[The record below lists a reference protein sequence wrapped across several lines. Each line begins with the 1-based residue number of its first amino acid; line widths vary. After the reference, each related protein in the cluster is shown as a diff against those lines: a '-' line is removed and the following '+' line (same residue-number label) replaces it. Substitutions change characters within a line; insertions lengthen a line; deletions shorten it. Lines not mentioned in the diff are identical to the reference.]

1 MTTSN
6 SSLPATQLNRTKLDS
21 SRSLLNKRGRG
32 LPLGDGL
39 LTAGESV
46 EATAHQLL
54 REGTAE
60 YHAGRPKQAVQPL
73 TEASERFVDL
83 GDNSGLIE
91 SLLALGRVQ
100 RDLGQLEEASER
112 FTNVLELAEAEN
124 DAGSLADALNLK
136 AGVLSALGD
145 YVGALEHLE
154 QGLVIANQKG
164 LAERQANILSNIGSL
179 HTQLS
184 DFPRALESLKA
195 AYELI
200 GRVAPGT
207 RSEAIN
213 LISLGH
219 LYRDMGDDDEAQE
232 FYAKAREL
240 GRKADDRMVE
250 VVSLNSL
257 ANVFGRSN
265 EWPHARELYYEALEM
280 SRGLGVR
287 QYEIDNLDGLG
298 QVYAALG
305 EYDQARE
312 AHGQA
317 LAISR
322 EIGDHE
328 GEVDALINLGRDYL
342 ALDLPARAR
351 ERLEE
356 GLGLANSID
365 RKRAIY
371 DAHELLSTAYEREG
385 DLALAL
391 HHEREFHRVEK
402 EVFNEESERRSQQ
415 LAVQFELER
424 ARHEAEAYRLEVL
437 EQAREEAEERVIA
450 RTRELEEAQLEIVTR
465 LAIAAEY
472 RDDETGEHTWR
483 VGRNAAAIAR
493 ALGWSEDECKV
504 LSSAA
509 RLHDV
514 GKIGVR
520 DAVLLK
526 PDALDGDEFD
536 LMRAHTTIGAS
547 ILSGGQSRLL
557 RLAEEIALAHHERWD
572 GKGYP
577 LGLARDAIPMAARIV
592 SVADVLDALIHE
604 RPYKRAWSTSEALAE
619 IRRHSGSQFDPQVV
633 EACMAVFSD
642 SGELSPL
649 DAAPD
654 GRGRFLAE
662 RARRHAVQNVAGLG
676 RHFGKVLAERTYE
689 LEAARREA
697 EVAAM
702 KMKEMAFSDPLT
714 GLKNRRAFETDLE
727 SEINRAQRFGD
738 RVAVLT
744 IDLDA
749 LKQTNDSLGHEVG
762 DELLCQFGKAI
773 ERHLD
778 GLGRV
783 YRVGGDE
790 FSAILAN
797 SQVSEVH
804 DILSQVEL
812 AVETV
817 RERGHSIVGASAGLA
832 VYPDEAGSPAD
843 LTRLSDQRMYRN
855 KLERREVRAANAA

>member
-1 MTTSN
+1 M
-6 SSLPATQLNRTKLDS
+6 Q
-21 SRSLLNKRGRG
+21 
-32 LPLGDGL
+32 
-39 LTAGESV
+39 
-46 EATAHQLL
+46 ATAHALL
-54 REGTAE
+54 RTGTAE
-60 YHAGRPKQAVQPL
+60 YHMGRPKEAVQPL

-83 GDNSGLIE
+83 GDHAGMIE
-91 SLLALGRVQ
+91 SLLALGRVL
-100 RDLGQLEEASER
+100 RDLGQLEEAAER
-112 FTNVLELAEAEN
+112 FTKALELARDEN

-145 YVGALEHLE
+145 YVSALDHLE
-154 QGLVIANQKG
+154 QGLEIASEKG
-164 LAERQANILSNIGSL
+164 LPERQANILSNIGSL

-184 DFPRALESLKA
+184 DFPRALESLKS

-200 GRVAPGT
+200 RRVAPGT

-219 LYRDMGDDDEAQE
+219 LYRDMGDGDEAQE

-240 GRKADDRMVE
+240 GRKTDDRMVE

-257 ANVFGRSN
+257 ANVFGRSS
-265 EWPHARELYYEALEM
+265 EWVHARELYYEALEM
-280 SRGLGVR
+280 ARQLGVR

-298 QVYAALG
+298 QVHAALG
-305 EYDQARE
+305 EFDQASE
-312 AHGQA
+312 VHGQA
-317 LAISR
+317 LTISR

-328 GEVDALINLGRDYL
+328 GEVDALINLGRDHL
-342 ALDLPARAR
+342 ALEDPALAR

-356 GLGLANSID
+356 GLVLAENID
-365 RKRAIY
+365 RKRAMY
-371 DAHELLSTAYEREG
+371 DAHQLLSKAYEREG
-385 DLALAL
+385 DLNLAL
-391 HHEREFHRVEK
+391 RHEREFHRVEK

-424 ARHEAEAYRLEVL
+424 ARHEAEAYRLEVVQ
-437 EQAREEAEERVIA
+437 QAREEAEERVLA
-450 RTRELEEAQLEIVTR
+450 RTKELEEAQLEIVTR
-465 LAIAAEY
+465 LAIAAES

-483 VGRNAAAIAR
+483 VGRNAAAIASM
-493 ALGWSEDECKV
+493 LGWTEDECKV

-526 PDALDGDEFD
+526 PDALDGNEFD

-547 ILSGGQSRLL
+547 ILSGGHSRLL

-577 LGLARDAIPMAARIV
+577 LGLAGDAIPMAARIV
-592 SVADVLDALIHE
+592 AVADVLDALTHE

-619 IRRHSGSQFDPQVV
+619 IRRHSGSQFDPRVV
-633 EACMAVFSD
+633 DACLAVFCEE
-642 SGELSPL
+642 GELSPL

-662 RARRHAVQNVAGLG
+662 RARRHVAQNVAGLG
-676 RHFGKVLAERTYE
+676 KHFGKVLAERTHE

-727 SEINRAQRFGD
+727 AEITRAQRFGD
-738 RVAVLT
+738 RVAVLA

-749 LKQTNDSLGHEVG
+749 LKMTNDTHGHEVG
-762 DELLCQFGKAI
+762 DDLLREFGQAMEL
-773 ERHLD
+773 HLN

-812 AVETV
+812 AVKTV
-817 RERGHSIVGASAGLA
+817 RDAGFEIVGASAGLA

-843 LTRLSDQRMYRN
+843 LTRLSDQRMYRD
-855 KLERREVRAANAA
+855 KLERRQSRAANAA